1 MKKKKIYGF
10 LLVFSLCAIIVNT
23 SACNGKADADDVR
36 LYVNAMELY
45 GDGEFSQTAELL
57 SGVKKFSPAL
67 TLRAKS
73 EYFLGNLEQA
83 EKSCIK
89 AVKYQP
95 AAFEAKLF
103 LARIL
108 RDKGETE
115 KSRQLTEDM
124 LTDNPND
131 IRLLRFASILA
142 VERGDA
148 AEAAVLLDRAAELS
162 ADSAMVLLDRARLRW
177 IAGRGTEALEDLSR
191 AGAMLPRN
199 TPVLRS
205 VNQLEKSITE
215 AIQ

>member
-1 MKKKKIYGF
+1 MKIYGF
-10 LLVFSLCAIIVNT
+10 LWVFLLVTIST
-23 SACNGKADADDVR
+23 TTGACKGKASADDVR
-36 LYVNAMELY
+36 LYVNAMDLY
-45 GDGEFSQTAELL
+45 GNGDFSQTAELL

-73 EYFLGNLEQA
+73 EYFLGNLDQA

-108 RDKGETE
+108 RDKGESE

-124 LTDNPND
+124 LADNPND

-148 AEAAVLLDRAAELS
+148 AGAAVLLDRAAELS

-191 AGAMLPRN
+191 AGAMLTQN

-205 VNQLEKSITE
+205 VKKKKKSITE
-215 AIQ
+215 AIK

>member
-1 MKKKKIYGF
+1 MKLRCVF
-10 LLVFSLCAIIVNT
+10 LLAAILIT
-23 SACNGKADADDVR
+23 AGACNKKADADDVR

-45 GDGEFSQTAELL
+45 GNGEFAQTAELL

-73 EYFLGNLEQA
+73 EYFLGNLDQA
-83 EKSCIK
+83 EKSCIR

-108 RDKGETE
+108 REKGETE
-115 KSRQLTEDM
+115 KAKQLTEDM

-131 IRLLRFASILA
+131 VRLLRFSAMLA
-142 VERGDA
+142 VERGESI
-148 AEAAVLLDRAAELS
+148 EAAVLLDRAAELS

-205 VNQLEKSITE
+205 VNQLEKTITE
-215 AIQ
+215 VLQ

>member
-1 MKKKKIYGF
+1 MKKICCFLWVF
-10 LLVFSLCAIIVNT
+10 LLVVISVMAG
-23 SACNGKADADDVR
+23 ACKGKANADDVR

-57 SGVKKFSPAL
+57 SGVQKFSPAL

-73 EYFLGNLEQA
+73 EYFLGNLDQA

-148 AEAAVLLDRAAELS
+148 VEAAVLLDRAAELS

-205 VNQLEKSITE
+205 INQLEKSITE

>member
-10 LLVFSLCAIIVNT
+10 LLVFLLVAILITVG
-23 SACNGKADADDVR
+23 ACKGKADADDVR

-73 EYFLGNLEQA
+73 EYFLGNLDQA

-148 AEAAVLLDRAAELS
+148 VEAAVLLDRAAELS

>member
-1 MKKKKIYGF
+1 MKKIYRF
-10 LLVFSLCAIIVNT
+10 FWIYLLCAIIVT
-23 SACNGKADADDVR
+23 AGACNKKAGADDVR

-45 GDGEFSQTAELL
+45 GSGEFSQTAELL

-73 EYFLGNLEQA
+73 EYFLGNLDQA
-83 EKSCIK
+83 EKSCIR

-108 RDKGETE
+108 RDKGESE
-115 KSRQLTEDM
+115 KAKQLTEDM
-124 LTDNPND
+124 LADNPND
-131 IRLLRFASILA
+131 VRLLRFASGLA

-148 AEAAVLLDRAAELS
+148 VEAAVLLDRAAELS

-205 VNQLEKSITE
+205 VNQLEKTITE
-215 AIQ
+215 ALH

>member
-1 MKKKKIYGF
+1 MKKIYSFILVF
-10 LLVFSLCAIIVNT
+10 LLGAISVTACKGKVN
-23 SACNGKADADDVR
+23 ADDVR

-45 GDGEFSQTAELL
+45 GGGEFAQTAELL

-73 EYFLGNLEQA
+73 EYFLGNLDQA
-83 EKSCIK
+83 EKSCIR

-108 RDKGETE
+108 RAKGESG
-115 KSRQLTEDM
+115 KAKQLAEDM
-124 LTDNPND
+124 LADNPND
-131 IRLLRFASILA
+131 IRLLRFAAGLA
-142 VERGDA
+142 EERGDA
-148 AEAAVLLDRAAELS
+148 VEAAVFLDRAAELS

-199 TPVLRS
+199 TPVSRS
-205 VNQLEKSITE
+205 VNQLEKNITE
-215 AIQ
+215 AVTDNGQ

>member
-1 MKKKKIYGF
+1 MKFHFVVF
-10 LLVFSLCAIIVNT
+10 LLIVI
-23 SACNGKADADDVR
+23 SVAAGACKAKAGADDVR

-45 GDGEFSQTAELL
+45 GDGEFAQTAELL

-73 EYFLGNLEQA
+73 EYFLGNLDQA

-95 AAFEAKLF
+95 SAFEAKLF
-103 LARIL
+103 WARIL

-115 KSRQLTEDM
+115 KAKQLTEDM

-131 IRLLRFASILA
+131 IRLLRFAAVLA
-142 VERGDA
+142 VERGDSV
-148 AEAAVLLDRAAELS
+148 EAAVFLDRAAELS
-162 ADSAMVLLDRARLRW
+162 ADSAMVLRDRARLRW

-205 VNQLEKSITE
+205 VNQLEKNITE
-215 AIQ
+215 ALQ

>member
-1 MKKKKIYGF
+1 MKLHGF
-10 LLVFSLCAIIVNT
+10 LCVFLLAAILFIAG
-23 SACNGKADADDVR
+23 ACKGKAGADDIR

-57 SGVKKFSPAL
+57 SGVKKFSPSL

-73 EYFLGNLEQA
+73 EYFLGNLDQA
-83 EKSCIK
+83 EKSCK
-89 AVKYQP
+89 QAVKYQP
-95 AAFEAKLF
+95 AAFEARLF
-103 LARIL
+103 LVRVL
-108 RDKGETE
+108 WDKGETE
-115 KSRQLTEDM
+115 KAKQLTEVM
-124 LTDNPND
+124 LADNPND
-131 IRLLRFASILA
+131 IRLLRFAAGLA

-148 AEAAVLLDRAAELS
+148 VEAAVFLDRAAELS

-205 VNQLEKSITE
+205 VNQLEKNIME
-215 AIQ
+215 ALQ